1 MRDIIKKI
9 LKEETEEKVNGSW
22 VNDAYVLSNDK
33 GRIGSGTLVPFRNGD
48 GFYVR
53 EDGKRQYTVMGLNV
67 HPDYRR
73 KGYAKE
79 IIKQM
84 ENRCIEKNIDSL
96 YILVAPG
103 NIAINLYK
111 SMGYE
116 EIPIE
121 QKFVALRK
129 RF

>member
-1 MRDIIKKI
+1 MKELIKKI
-9 LKEETEEKVNGSW
+9 LKEEIDNIKGEWK
-22 VNDAYVLSNDK
+22 NDAYVLSDDK
-33 GRIGSGTLVPFRNGD
+33 GRIGSGTLYPFHSGD

-53 EDGKRQYTVMGLNV
+53 EDGKTQYTIMGLSV

-79 IIKQM
+79 IIKQI
-84 ENRCIEKNIDSL
+84 ENKCIEKNIDNL
-96 YILVAPG
+96 YILVSPG
-103 NIAINLYK
+103 NVAINLYK

-116 EIPIE
+116 EIPIK